1 MRKTLSILAIFTFTI
16 ITFQASAQITE
27 IGLASFYADKF
38 HGRVTASGEIFDQ
51 KKMTAA
57 HRTLPFGSKVKVTN
71 IKNKK
76 SIVVIIND
84 RGPFVKD
91 RVIDLSKEGAKR
103 LDFIADGVTQVK
115 VEVIS
120 LGKAQPGTQNTN
132 TNKSQ
137 KPKSKPTAASS
148 TAVNTEK
155 KPSAVAPNKT
165 IANTAIE
172 YYKLESELIE
182 PTGFG
187 IQVASYQEAANL
199 MKRVAEIKK
208 HINKDVLIQVGN
220 SNGSKVYR
228 IIIGTFNSKE
238 SATSYNQSIQNKFNG
253 SFVISF

>member
-1 MRKTLSILAIFTFTI
+1 MTKLSTILASLIFTI
-16 ITFQASAQITE
+16 ISFQSVAQITE

-38 HGRVTASGEIFDQ
+38 HGRVTASGDIFDQ
-51 KKMTAA
+51 DKMTAA

-76 SIVVIIND
+76 SITVVIND

-120 LGKAQPGTQNTN
+120 LGKNSATGKTN
-132 TNKSQ
+132 STNNKSN
-137 KPKSKPTAASS
+137 KNTATNSSASVGTSKKPT
-148 TAVNTEK
+148 VEK
-155 KPSAVAPNKT
+155 PNKT
-165 IANTAIE
+165 IANTGLE
-172 YYKLESELIE
+172 YYRLESELIE
-182 PTGFG
+182 PSGFG

-208 HINKDVLIQVGN
+208 HTNKDVLIQVGN

-228 IIIGTFNSKE
+228 IIIGSFETRE
-238 SATSYNQSIQNKFNG
+238 QATSYNSKLDSVFKG
-253 SFVISF
+253 SFVIGF

>member
-1 MRKTLSILAIFTFTI
+1 MRKVAFAFTTIIFTI
-16 ITFQASAQITE
+16 ISLQSAAQITE

-38 HGRVTASGEIFDQ
+38 HGRVTASGDIFDQ

-71 IKNKK
+71 IKTKK
-76 SIVVIIND
+76 SIVVVIND

-91 RVIDLSKEGAKR
+91 RVIDLSKEGAKK

-120 LGKAQPGTQNTN
+120 LGKNGTSNKKTSTN
-132 TNKSQ
+132 T
-137 KPKSKPTAASS
+137 KPKPTKTESS
-148 TAVNTEK
+148 TASTSISKN
-155 KPSAVAPNKT
+155 AAAPKQNKT
-165 IANTAIE
+165 IANTGLE

-182 PTGFG
+182 PSGFG

-208 HINKDVLIQVGN
+208 HVNKDVLIQVGH

-228 IIIGTFNSKE
+228 IIIGAFDSRE
-238 SATSYNQSIQNKFNG
+238 SASEYNQSIKNKFNG